1 MANENVLNADGTLN
15 GTPASKWTPI
25 GKNTT
30 STDSYTGTL
39 DGKGHTIRGLYV
51 NEDSDYSGL
60 FAKSKGTIKNINIKD
75 SYIKGNY
82 YVASFVGYGYSNCVI
97 SNCSSNA
104 RIEGTAYNGGIAG
117 ETYGKIEN
125 CYFAG
130 KLTSTSSSTNAVVS
144 DYYNRG
150 TITNCYYIDTCGL
163 TSTRATAKTAEE
175 FASGEVCYLLNNG
188 VTDGTQIWYQ
198 NIDLG
203 ETDSL
208 PTLDN
213 SHYTVYK
220 LGTDYTNKTFDVNKD
235 GKRDNADVAYIL
247 KYASGTITEEQIP
260 DLNAAD
266 VNNDGSVDV
275 LDAISLMNILA

>member
-163 TSTRATAKTAEE
+163 TSTRATAKTTEE
-175 FASGEVCYLLNNG
+175 FASGEV
-188 VTDGTQIWYQ
+188 
-198 NIDLG
+198 
-203 ETDSL
+203 
-208 PTLDN
+208 
-213 SHYTVYK
+213 
-220 LGTDYTNKTFDVNKD
+220 
-235 GKRDNADVAYIL
+235 
-247 KYASGTITEEQIP
+247 
-260 DLNAAD
+260 
-266 VNNDGSVDV
+266 
-275 LDAISLMNILA
+275 

>member
-1 MANENVLNADGTLN
+1 M
-15 GTPASKWTPI
+15 
-25 GKNTT
+25 
-30 STDSYTGTL
+30 
-39 DGKGHTIRGLYV
+39 
-51 NEDSDYSGL
+51 
-60 FAKSKGTIKNINIKD
+60 
-75 SYIKGNY
+75 
-82 YVASFVGYGYSNCVI
+82 
-97 SNCSSNA
+97 
-104 RIEGTAYNGGIAG
+104 
-117 ETYGKIEN
+117 
-125 CYFAG
+125 
-130 KLTSTSSSTNAVVS
+130 
-144 DYYNRG
+144 
-150 TITNCYYIDTCGL
+150 
-163 TSTRATAKTAEE
+163 
-175 FASGEVCYLLNNG
+175 
-188 VTDGTQIWYQ
+188 
-198 NIDLG
+198 G